1 VQALSLQNV
10 VSFTSFNHNIE
21 AEIKSA
27 DIVLNFSNSESL
39 SMTCIEAA
47 YFGTPLIATR
57 CGGPEEIIKHK
68 ETGLLVAVADIDA
81 MTEAILT
88 LAADKELRLNY
99 AKAGMAYVREKF
111 SKEDFITRF
120 QKMLTT

>member
-1 VQALSLQNV
+1 
-10 VSFTSFNHNIE
+10 
-21 AEIKSA
+21 
-27 DIVLNFSNSESL
+27 
-39 SMTCIEAA
+39 MTCIEAA